1 MAPETTRARPRGE
14 GVYGAPCLWQMRG
27 MLKVP
32 MDERKVAHCRELAAA
47 VADDVQTY
55 IDGHTSVGA
64 ERTILRSFG
73 ATGVDDQG
81 APLVNLA
88 VDRYAKAGL
97 LGRGISYWLG
107 RQLTGG
113 ARDIQDAAE
122 RLAYAP
128 EVDRGEGGASV
139 EEVRKAL
146 AGHAEAAI
154 ARIDQA
160 RDEREANKARIAP
173 GPTPHKYVIVAT
185 GNIYDDALQAKA
197 AAYAGADV
205 VAVIRATAQ
214 SLLDY
219 VPDGATT
226 EGYGGTFATQE
237 NFKIIR
243 RATDEASVEYGRYIH
258 QTNYSSGLCMAEI
271 AWMAAVERLDMLLN
285 DAMYGILFRDINPC
299 RNFVD
304 QYVARRII
312 ARSGIVINTGEDN
325 YLTTADAV
333 EKAHT
338 VLASQFI
345 NEAFALRAGVK
356 EEQMGL
362 GHAFEINPWIE
373 NSFLLELAQ
382 AQLVRQVFPRHP
394 VKWMP
399 PTKHKTGDIFQSHV
413 HDAMFNLVGVMT
425 NQPIELLGMFSEAV
439 HNPMLM
445 DRYLSL
451 KATKYV
457 FTTCKSLGE
466 ELEIKPDGIMGKRA
480 VQVLDEAEE
489 LLLEVQHDSIWEAI
503 ARGAFADVKRSRTG
517 GKGYAGVM
525 AREKDYMNPIL
536 DALEGKA

>member
-1 MAPETTRARPRGE
+1 MHA
-14 GVYGAPCLWQMRG
+14 
-27 MLKVP
+27 MLRVP
-32 MDERKVAHCRELAAA
+32 MDERKVDRCRELAAA
-47 VADDVQTY
+47 VADDVQRY
-55 IDGHTSVGA
+55 IDAHTSVGV
-64 ERTILRSFG
+64 ERTILRAFG
-73 ATGVDDQG
+73 ADGVDDQG

-88 VDRYAKAGL
+88 VERYAKAGL
-97 LGRGISYWLG
+97 LGRGISTFLG
-107 RQLTGG
+107 RAMAAG
-113 ARDIQDAAE
+113 AKDVQDAAE

-128 EVDRGEGGASV
+128 EIDRGVG
-139 EEVRKAL
+139 
-146 AGHAEAAI
+146 
-154 ARIDQA
+154 
-160 RDEREANKARIAP
+160 
-173 GPTPHKYVIVAT
+173 GPTIDEYVIVAT
-185 GNIYDDALQAKA
+185 GNIYDDAVQAKA

-219 VPDGATT
+219 VPEGATT

-243 RATDEASVEYGRYIH
+243 RATDEAAEEYGRYIQ

-304 QYVARRII
+304 QYVSRRLI
-312 ARSGIVINTGEDN
+312 ARAGIIINTGEDN

-333 EKAHT
+333 DKAHT

-345 NEAFALRAGVK
+345 NEAFAKHAGVK
-356 EEQMGL
+356 DEQLGL
-362 GHAFEINPWIE
+362 GHAFEIDPSIE
-373 NSFLLELAQ
+373 NGFLLELAQ

-394 VKWMP
+394 IKWMP
-399 PTKHKTGDIFQSHV
+399 PTKFKTGDVFQSHV

-425 NQPIELLGMFSEAV
+425 HQSIELLGMFSEAI

-457 FTTCKSLGE
+457 FNTCHSLGD
-466 ELEIKPDGIMGKRA
+466 ELEIKQDGVMGKRA
-480 VQVLDEAEE
+480 VQVLDEA
-489 LLLEVQHDSIWEAI
+489 LEQLVAVQRDTIWEAI
-503 ARGAFADVKRSRTG
+503 ARGDFADVKRTRTG
-517 GKGYAGVM
+517 GKGYAGVFE
-525 AREKDYMNPIL
+525 RSPDYVNPIL
-536 DALEGKA
+536 DALEGRT